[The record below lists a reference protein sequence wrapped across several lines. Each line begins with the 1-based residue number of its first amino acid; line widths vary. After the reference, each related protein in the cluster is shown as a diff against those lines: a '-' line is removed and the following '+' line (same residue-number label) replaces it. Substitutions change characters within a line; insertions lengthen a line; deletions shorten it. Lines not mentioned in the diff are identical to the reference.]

1 MGNYLNSRASFTAYS
16 EVYKFVFSVY
26 ALFMFIIDGYFGIG
40 IKDPWNRFKD
50 WRNRI

>member
-1 MGNYLNSRASFTAYS
+1 MKKSLISFG
-16 EVYKFVFSVY
+16 KWGFVFSVY

-50 WRNRI
+50 WRTSI